1 MTNELLNLF
10 DATESDVD
18 DTPTLKELVEQY
30 DPPIELNEEDIL
42 EIQDEWDEPTIPIV
56 TDEIFLLQLQLDS
69 AKWLSQ
75 GKF

>member
-1 MTNELLNLF
+1 MTNELLNL
-10 DATESDVD
+10 EEI
-18 DTPTLKELVEQY
+18 TLETLGELY

-56 TDEIFLLQLQLDS
+56 TDEIFLFQLQLDS